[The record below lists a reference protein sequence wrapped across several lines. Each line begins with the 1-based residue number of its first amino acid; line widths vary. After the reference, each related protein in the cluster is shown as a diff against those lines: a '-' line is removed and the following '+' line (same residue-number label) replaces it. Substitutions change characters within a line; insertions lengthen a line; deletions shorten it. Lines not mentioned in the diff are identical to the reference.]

1 MVPRILAK
9 FTSTLGLPQ
18 LTGRRSVALKSSLRS
33 SPKSKTSLTRTT
45 SRRISKR
52 MVSLLVVSIDEVK
65 EIDQNII
72 NMHDEKFKE
81 FVEDE

>member
-1 MVPRILAK
+1 
-9 FTSTLGLPQ
+9 
-18 LTGRRSVALKSSLRS
+18 
-33 SPKSKTSLTRTT
+33 
-45 SRRISKR
+45 